1 MPYLIAAL
9 IMTSVMLVVFVAAVM
24 VPARSRAIH
33 ERLTALELERDRHLP
48 RRIRRTREKRQQIE
62 TLMKVLGER
71 IAKNRQDTS
80 ETWLLLT
87 RAGFRQPNA
96 VALYYTVRLLMVAGL
111 SGGAFMLT
119 SIRGMSLTAILFMSG
134 MAALVGWLVPVYVL
148 RRRTRKRSRAIQ
160 LSLPDML
167 DMMVVCVEA
176 GLGLN
181 QAMQRVAE
189 ELGTMS
195 PELSEELQLT
205 NLEIQTGMPREE
217 ALRNLADRTGS
228 TDLKSLVGMLVQT
241 DRFGTS
247 IARALRVHSKTLRT
261 KRRQRAEEQAAKTT
275 VKLIFPLVLF
285 IFPALMVVI
294 LVPAVLHIIR
304 SLGGLT

>member
-9 IMTSVMLVVFVAAVM
+9 VMTSVMLVVFVAAVV
-24 VPARSRAIH
+24 VPVRGRAVH
-33 ERLTALELERDRHLP
+33 DRLAALNLERDRHLP
-48 RRIRRTREKRQQIE
+48 RRTRRTREKRRQIE
-62 TLMKVLGER
+62 ALMKVLGER
-71 IAKNRQDTS
+71 IADTRADTS

-87 RAGFRQPNA
+87 RAGYRQVNS
-96 VALYYTVRLLMVAGL
+96 VAIYYTVRLVLVAGL
-111 SGGAFMLT
+111 AGGAFMLT
-119 SIRGMSLTAILFMSG
+119 SLSGVRPIGMLLMTGMGALT
-134 MAALVGWLVPVYVL
+134 GWLLPLYVL
-148 RRRTRKRSRAIQ
+148 RRRTRQRSRIIQ

-205 NLEIQTGMPREE
+205 NLEIQTGTPREE
-217 ALRNLADRTGS
+217 ALRNLADRSGS
-228 TDLKSLVGMLVQT
+228 TDLKSLVGMLIQT

-247 IARALRVHSKTLRT
+247 IARALRVHSRALRT

-275 VKLIFPLVLF
+275 IKLIFPLVLF

-294 LVPAVLHIIR
+294 LVPAILHIVR
-304 SLGGLT
+304 SLGGLM

>member
-1 MPYLIAAL
+1 
-9 IMTSVMLVVFVAAVM
+9 
-24 VPARSRAIH
+24 
-33 ERLTALELERDRHLP
+33 
-48 RRIRRTREKRQQIE
+48 
-62 TLMKVLGER
+62 
-71 IAKNRQDTS
+71 
-80 ETWLLLT
+80 
-87 RAGFRQPNA
+87 
-96 VALYYTVRLLMVAGL
+96 
-111 SGGAFMLT
+111 MLT
-119 SIRGMSLTAILFMSG
+119 SIRGMSLPAIVFMSG
-134 MAALVGWLVPVYVL
+134 MGAVVGWLLPLYVL

-189 ELGTMS
+189 ELGTMA

-205 NLEIQTGMPREE
+205 NLEIQTGTPREE
-217 ALRNLADRTGS
+217 ALRNLAERTGS

-275 VKLIFPLVLF
+275 IKLIFPLVLF

-294 LVPAVLHIIR
+294 LVPAVLHIVR

>member
-1 MPYLIAAL
+1 MPYLIATL

-24 VPARSRAIH
+24 VPARGRAIH
-33 ERLTALELERDRHLP
+33 ERLTALDLERDRHLP
-48 RRIRRTREKRQQIE
+48 RRTRRTRVKRQQIE

-71 IAKNRQDTS
+71 IAKNREDTS

-87 RAGFRQPNA
+87 RAGLRQPNA

-119 SIRGMSLTAILFMSG
+119 SIRGMSLPAILFMSG
-134 MAALVGWLVPVYVL
+134 MGALVGWLLPLYVL
-148 RRRTRKRSRAIQ
+148 RRKTRKRSRAIQ

-205 NLEIQTGMPREE
+205 NLEIQTGTPREE
-217 ALRNLADRTGS
+217 ALRNLAMRTGS
-228 TDLKSLVGMLVQT
+228 IDLKSLVGMLVQT

-275 VKLIFPLVLF
+275 IKLIFPLVLF
-285 IFPALMVVI
+285 IFPALMVVL
-294 LVPAVLHIIR
+294 LVPAVLHIVR
-304 SLGGLT
+304 TLGGLT

>member
-1 MPYLIAAL
+1 MPYVIAML
-9 IMTSVMLVVFVAAVM
+9 VMTSVTLVVFVAAVL
-24 VPARSRAIH
+24 VPARGRVIH
-33 ERLTALELERDRHLP
+33 ERLSALELERDRHLP
-48 RRIRRTREKRQQIE
+48 RRTRRTREKRKQIE
-62 TLMKVLGER
+62 SLMKVLGET
-71 IAKNRQDTS
+71 IASRRTDSN

-87 RAGFRQPNA
+87 RAGYRRPNS
-96 VALYYTVRLLMVAGL
+96 VAIYYTVRLLLVVGL
-111 SGGAFMLT
+111 AGGAFMM
-119 SIRGMSLTAILFMSG
+119 MSLRGLNPVAILFM
-134 MAALVGWLVPVYVL
+134 AAVGGLVGWLLPHYVI

-160 LSLPDML
+160 LALPDML

-181 QAMQRVAE
+181 QAMQRCAE

-205 NLEIQTGMPREE
+205 NLEIQTGTPRDE
-217 ALRNLADRTGS
+217 ALRNLGDRSGS
-228 TDLKSLVGMLVQT
+228 SDLRALVAMLIQT

-275 VKLIFPLVLF
+275 IKLVFPLVLF

-294 LVPAVLHIIR
+294 LVPAILHIVR
-304 SLGGLT
+304 QMGGLT